1 MSKRA
6 PGDLNP
12 SSDED
17 EPPPPPKPKKQKKG
31 VKDLLRSV
39 LEKLD
44 KELEDENLNEGA
56 HLRLSNGLKEIF
68 DANASTKTQHIEE
81 YLLDTLSDD
90 PFGFMSVHLDYRL
103 IIEKPSFW
111 RKLIVKTKKR
121 FGDKTIPQKW
131 WEDALE
137 WFLPEWSSPSY
148 KDGGCVC
155 LMRVG
160 VIVLL
165 QTRWNTLE
173 PLIARL
179 DDLKIEPST
188 LFPVE
193 EDDDDGPDVFCMLRA
208 EPRFLR
214 WLLKDGH
221 AYSKKAV
228 NALREAAFLA
238 SDKTSERDPLFVK
251 ALGLRHCFD
260 LTHVSMSM
268 MLGKEFKEARK
279 MALSQ

>member
-6 PGDLNP
+6 PDDPHP

-17 EPPPPPKPKKQKKG
+17 EPPPPKPKKQRNG
-31 VKDLLRSV
+31 VKHLLRSV
-39 LEKLD
+39 LEELD

-56 HLRLSNGLKEIF
+56 HLRISNGLKAIF

-90 PFGFMSVHLDYRL
+90 PFGFMTVHLDYRPIL
-103 IIEKPSFW
+103 EKPSFW

-121 FGDKTIPQKW
+121 YGDKAIPQKW

-137 WFLPEWSSPSY
+137 WFLPEWSSPNY
-148 KDGGCVC
+148 KHAACVC

-165 QTRWNTLE
+165 ETRWNTLE

-193 EDDDDGPDVFCMLRA
+193 EDDDDGPGVFCMLRA

-221 AYSKKAV
+221 AYSKPAV
-228 NALREAAFLA
+228 NALRKSALLA
-238 SDKTSERDPLFVK
+238 SDKTAERDPLFVK
-251 ALGLRHCFD
+251 ALGLRNCFD
-260 LTHVSMSM
+260 LANVSMNM
-268 MLGKEFKEARK
+268 MMGGDFNEARK
-279 MALSQ
+279 MALAR

>member
-6 PGDLNP
+6 PDDPHP

-17 EPPPPPKPKKQKKG
+17 EPPPPKPKKQRNG
-31 VKDLLRSV
+31 VKHLLRSV
-39 LEKLD
+39 LEELD

-56 HLRLSNGLKEIF
+56 HLRISNGLKAIF

-90 PFGFMSVHLDYRL
+90 PFGFMTVHLDYRPIL
-103 IIEKPSFW
+103 EKPSFW

-121 FGDKTIPQKW
+121 YGDKAIPQKW

-137 WFLPEWSSPSY
+137 WFLPEWSSPNY
-148 KDGGCVC
+148 KHAACVC

-165 QTRWNTLE
+165 ETRWNTLE

-193 EDDDDGPDVFCMLRA
+193 EDDDDGPGVFCMLRA

-221 AYSKKAV
+221 AYSKPAV
-228 NALREAAFLA
+228 NALRKSALLA
-238 SDKTSERDPLFVK
+238 SDKTAERDPLFVK
-251 ALGLRHCFD
+251 ALGLRNCFD
-260 LTHVSMSM
+260 LANVSMSLM
-268 MLGKEFKEARK
+268 MGGDFNEARK
-279 MALSQ
+279 MALAR

>member
-6 PGDLNP
+6 PDDLNP

-17 EPPPPPKPKKQKKG
+17 EPPPPKPKKQKKG
-31 VKDLLRSV
+31 VKHLLRSV

-68 DANASTKTQHIEE
+68 DANASTKTKHIEQ
-81 YLLDTLSDD
+81 YLLDMLSDD
-90 PFGFMSVHLDYRL
+90 PLGFMSVHHDYRS
-103 IIEKPSFW
+103 IVETPSFW

-121 FGDKTIPQKW
+121 YSDKTIPQKW

-137 WFLPEWSSPSY
+137 WFLPEWSSPNY
-148 KDGGCVC
+148 PDPCVC

-165 QTRWNTLE
+165 ETRWNTLE
-173 PLIARL
+173 PLMARL

-188 LFPVE
+188 LFPTE
-193 EDDDDGPDVFCMLRA
+193 DDDDDGPDVFCMLEA

-214 WLLKDGH
+214 WLLKDDH

-238 SDKTSERDPLFVK
+238 SDKTSESDPLFVK

-260 LTHVSMSM
+260 VTHVSMSM

-279 MALSQ
+279 MALAQ

>member
-1 MSKRA
+1 MSKR
-6 PGDLNP
+6 PPDDRNP

-17 EPPPPPKPKKQKKG
+17 EPPPPKPKKQRNG
-31 VKDLLRSV
+31 VKHLLRSV
-39 LEKLD
+39 LEELD

-56 HLRLSNGLKEIF
+56 HLRISNGLKAIF

-90 PFGFMSVHLDYRL
+90 PFGFMTVHLDYRPIL
-103 IIEKPSFW
+103 EKPSFW

-121 FGDKTIPQKW
+121 YGDKAIPQKW

-137 WFLPEWSSPSY
+137 WFLPEWSSPNY
-148 KDGGCVC
+148 KHAACVC

-165 QTRWNTLE
+165 ETRWNTLE

-193 EDDDDGPDVFCMLRA
+193 EDDDDGPGVFCMLRA

-221 AYSKKAV
+221 AYSKPAV
-228 NALREAAFLA
+228 NALRKSALLA
-238 SDKTSERDPLFVK
+238 SDKTAERDPLFVK
-251 ALGLRHCFD
+251 ALGLRNCFD
-260 LTHVSMSM
+260 LANVSMSLM
-268 MLGKEFKEARK
+268 MGGDFNEARK
-279 MALSQ
+279 MALAR

>member
-6 PGDLNP
+6 PDDPHP

-17 EPPPPPKPKKQKKG
+17 EPPPPKPKKQKKG
-31 VKDLLRSV
+31 VKHLLRSV
-39 LEKLD
+39 LEELD

-56 HLRLSNGLKEIF
+56 HLRISNGLKAIF
-68 DANASTKTQHIEE
+68 DANASTKTQHIQE

-90 PFGFMSVHLDYRL
+90 PFGFMTVHLDYRPIL
-103 IIEKPSFW
+103 EKPSFW

-121 FGDKTIPQKW
+121 YGDKAIPQKW

-137 WFLPEWSSPSY
+137 WFLPEWSSPNY
-148 KDGGCVC
+148 KHAPCVC

-165 QTRWNTLE
+165 ETRWNTLE

-188 LFPVE
+188 LFPFE
-193 EDDDDGPDVFCMLRA
+193 EDDDDGPGVFCMLRA

-228 NALREAAFLA
+228 NALREAALLA
-238 SDKTSERDPLFVK
+238 SDKTAERDPLFVK
-251 ALGLRHCFD
+251 ALGLRNCFD
-260 LTHVSMSM
+260 LANVSMSLM
-268 MLGKEFKEARK
+268 MGGDFNEARK
-279 MALSQ
+279 MALAR

>member
-6 PGDLNP
+6 PDDPHP

-17 EPPPPPKPKKQKKG
+17 EPPPPKPKKQRNG
-31 VKDLLRSV
+31 VKHLLRSV
-39 LEKLD
+39 LEELD

-56 HLRLSNGLKEIF
+56 HLRISNGLKAIF
-68 DANASTKTQHIEE
+68 DANASTKTQHIQE

-90 PFGFMSVHLDYRL
+90 PFGFMTVHLDYRPIL
-103 IIEKPSFW
+103 EKPSFW

-121 FGDKTIPQKW
+121 YGDKAIPQKW

-137 WFLPEWSSPSY
+137 WFLPEWSSPNY
-148 KDGGCVC
+148 KHAACVC

-165 QTRWNTLE
+165 ETRWNTLE

-193 EDDDDGPDVFCMLRA
+193 EDDDDGPGVFCMLRA

-221 AYSKKAV
+221 AYSKPAV
-228 NALREAAFLA
+228 NALRKSALLA
-238 SDKTSERDPLFVK
+238 SDKTAERDPLFVK
-251 ALGLRHCFD
+251 ALGLRNCFD
-260 LTHVSMSM
+260 LANVSMSLM
-268 MLGKEFKEARK
+268 MGGDFNEARK
-279 MALSQ
+279 MALAR

>member
-6 PGDLNP
+6 PDDPHP

-17 EPPPPPKPKKQKKG
+17 EPPPPKPKKPKNG
-31 VKDLLRSV
+31 VKHLLRSV
-39 LEKLD
+39 LEELD

-56 HLRLSNGLKEIF
+56 HLRISNGLKAIF

-90 PFGFMSVHLDYRL
+90 PFGFMTVHLDYRPIL
-103 IIEKPSFW
+103 EKPSFW

-121 FGDKTIPQKW
+121 YGDKAIPQKW

-137 WFLPEWSSPSY
+137 WFLPEWSSPNY
-148 KDGGCVC
+148 KHAACVC

-165 QTRWNTLE
+165 ETRWNTLE

-193 EDDDDGPDVFCMLRA
+193 EDDDDGPGVFCMLRA

-221 AYSKKAV
+221 AYSKPAV
-228 NALREAAFLA
+228 NALRKSALLA
-238 SDKTSERDPLFVK
+238 SDKTAERDPLFVK
-251 ALGLRHCFD
+251 ALGLRNCFD
-260 LTHVSMSM
+260 LANVSMSLM
-268 MLGKEFKEARK
+268 MGGDFNEARK
-279 MALSQ
+279 MALAR

>member
-6 PGDLNP
+6 PDDPHP

-17 EPPPPPKPKKQKKG
+17 EPPPPKPKKQKKG
-31 VKDLLRSV
+31 VKHLLRSV
-39 LEKLD
+39 LEELD

-56 HLRLSNGLKEIF
+56 HLRISNGLKAIF
-68 DANASTKTQHIEE
+68 DANASTKTQHIQE

-90 PFGFMSVHLDYRL
+90 PFGFMTVHLDYRPIL
-103 IIEKPSFW
+103 EKPSFW

-121 FGDKTIPQKW
+121 YGDKAIPQKW

-137 WFLPEWSSPSY
+137 WFLPEWSSPNY
-148 KDGGCVC
+148 KHAACVC

-165 QTRWNTLE
+165 ETRWNTLE

-188 LFPVE
+188 LFPFE
-193 EDDDDGPDVFCMLRA
+193 EDDDDGPGVFCMLRA

-221 AYSKKAV
+221 AYSKPAV
-228 NALREAAFLA
+228 NALRKSALLA
-238 SDKTSERDPLFVK
+238 SDKTAERDPLFVK
-251 ALGLRHCFD
+251 ALGLRNCFD
-260 LTHVSMSM
+260 LANVSMSLM
-268 MLGKEFKEARK
+268 MGGDFNEARK
-279 MALSQ
+279 MALAR